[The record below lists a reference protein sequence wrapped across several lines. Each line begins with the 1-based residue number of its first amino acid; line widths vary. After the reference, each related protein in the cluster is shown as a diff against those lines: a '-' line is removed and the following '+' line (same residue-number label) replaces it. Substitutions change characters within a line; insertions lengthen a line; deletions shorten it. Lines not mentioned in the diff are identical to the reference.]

1 MAELHLNV
9 FLLLSPKMLVCSVVN
24 EQWCKQVNTM
34 IKVKVSL
41 DALTAT
47 QENNGAIAILI
58 LKV

>member
-9 FLLLSPKMLVCSVVN
+9 FLLLSPEILMHSVVN
-24 EQWCKQVNTM
+24 EQLCKQVNIM
-34 IKVKVSL
+34 IKAKVAL

-47 QENNGAIAILI
+47 QENNGVIAILI